1 MQSTWKNYFDF
12 DSKFSYVIISR
23 VLVVMAF
30 WDQTQSLITVDYAMA
45 QATRAQATLENTR
58 KTTLEVN
65 IIRWKLSVNEFTI
78 ITMNT

>member
-1 MQSTWKNYFDF
+1 
-12 DSKFSYVIISR
+12 
-23 VLVVMAF
+23 MAF
-30 WDQTQSLITVDYAMA
+30 WDQTQSLITVDYAME

-65 IIRWKLSVNEFTI
+65 INRCKLSVNEFTI